1 MDNNNPSNFSVR
13 FAGFVCFWNTP
24 RRSGESTRQ
33 RFFSI
38 YQDLRLTLQQHSS
51 ESNLPQRK
59 CDWKMVRISEQVKN
73 FSVSCAVDLLNTSL
87 GIRHLF

>member
-13 FAGFVCFWNTP
+13 FAGFVCFWNMP

-51 ESNLPQRK
+51 ESNLPQGK
-59 CDWKMVRISEQVKN
+59 CDWKMVRISEAGKK
-73 FSVSCAVDLLNTSL
+73 FL
-87 GIRHLF
+87 GLVRR

>member
-1 MDNNNPSNFSVR
+1 MDGNNPSNFSVR

-38 YQDLRLTLQQHSS
+38 YHDLRLTLQQHSS
-51 ESNLPQRK
+51 ESTCHNVSATGRWFTSLR
-59 CDWKMVRISEQVKN
+59 QVKN

>member
-1 MDNNNPSNFSVR
+1 MDRNKPSQSEVR

-38 YQDLRLTLQQHSS
+38 YEDLRQSVQQHSS
-51 ESNLPQRK
+51 ASNIPDHKWRI
-59 CDWKMVRISEQVKN
+59 VRISEAGKR
-73 FSVSCAVDLLNTSL
+73 FL
-87 GIRHLF
+87 GLVRR